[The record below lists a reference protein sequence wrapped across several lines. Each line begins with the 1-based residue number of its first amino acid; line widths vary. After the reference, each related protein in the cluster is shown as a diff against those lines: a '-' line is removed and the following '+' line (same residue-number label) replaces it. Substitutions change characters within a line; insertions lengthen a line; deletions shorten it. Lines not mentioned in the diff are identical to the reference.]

1 MKAMIL
7 AAGLGTR
14 LRPLSHKIPK
24 PMIPVLGI
32 PMIQHTL
39 NLLKSA
45 GITEVMI
52 NLHHLPGDLKTYLKK
67 QKDFKISF
75 SMEKKLLGTGGGIL
89 KAKPFFGNERFFVL
103 NSDFLINLDLRRI
116 ISFHLKKKSLAT
128 MVVKISSHSEKY
140 DLIALNKE
148 CRIVQFRALDVI
160 PPYRRGIFT
169 GIHLFEPEIFDFFPK
184 GKKIFCIVR
193 DVYMNLVERDFPIF
207 GYPFK
212 GKWHDLGS
220 LDLYLK
226 FHLKK
231 LKGKKRDQFKRTLLK
246 FCPGLTFPKITG

>member
-52 NLHHLPGDLKTYLKK
+52 NLHHLPGDLKAYLKK

-103 NSDFLINLDLRRI
+103 NSDFLSDINLEDVL
-116 ISFHLKKKSLAT
+116 SFHLEKKALVT
-128 MVVKISSHSEKY
+128 LVMKIPASSSRY
-140 DLIALNKE
+140 DWVSLNKE
-148 CRIVQFRALDVI
+148 HRILQFRATEI
-160 PPYRRGIFT
+160 KPPLIKGIFT
-169 GIHLFEPEIFDFFPK
+169 GIHILEPDIFAFFPK

-212 GKWHDLGS
+212 GAWHDLGS

-231 LKGKKRDQFKRTLLK
+231 LRAKEKDQFKNTLLK
-246 FCPGLTFPKITG
+246 LCPGLIFPRITG

>member
-7 AAGLGTR
+7 AAGFGTR
-14 LRPLSHKIPK
+14 LQPLSHKIPK
-24 PMIPVLGI
+24 PMIPALGI
-32 PMIQHTL
+32 PMIRHTL

-45 GITEVMI
+45 GITEVII
-52 NLHHLPGDLKTYLKK
+52 NLHHLSSDLKMYLKN

-89 KAKPFFGNERFFVL
+89 KAKHFFNNERFFVL
-103 NSDFLINLDLRRI
+103 NSDFLINLDLRRV
-116 ISFHLKKKSLAT
+116 ISFHLEKKSLAT
-128 MVVKISSHSEKY
+128 MVIKISSGSEKY
-140 DLIALNKE
+140 DLIALDKDN
-148 CRIVQFRALDVI
+148 RIVQFRAKDII

-184 GKKIFCIVR
+184 GKKTFCIVR
-193 DVYMNLVERDFPIF
+193 DVYMNLVEKHLPIF

-212 GKWHDLGS
+212 GEWHDLGS
-220 LDLYLK
+220 LDLYLN

-231 LKGKKRDQFKRTLLK
+231 LKGKKRDQFKKTLLK
-246 FCPGLTFPKITG
+246 FCPGLTLPRITG